1 IQQDSEWLPMMPATP
16 IQPRE
21 ISSKVTARETMS
33 APRPP
38 YSSGTSSPNRP
49 SSRMVATSSSGYLP
63 DASHSLATGRIC
75 SSTNFRRVS
84 PQRPRPHRQPKSHAA
99 LPPLSDLQRLMPP
112 WSAPCLRP
120 GQLDALVL
128 PGPGEADRVPAG
140 VRGDPDREPGG
151 VGLDHLAAADHDA

>member
-1 IQQDSEWLPMMPATP
+1 MAMPCRSVPAPGSVSAMPVRRSPVASAGRYACFCSGVPNLAIIQQDSEWLPMMPATP

-49 SSRMVATSSSGYLP
+49 SSRMVATSSSGYRP
-63 DASHSLATGRIC
+63 EASHSLATGRIC

-84 PQRPRPHRQPKSHAA
+84 RSSRCSSDSSKS
-99 LPPLSDLQRLMPP
+99 M
-112 WSAPCLRP
+112 
-120 GQLDALVL
+120 
-128 PGPGEADRVPAG
+128 
-140 VRGDPDREPGG
+140 
-151 VGLDHLAAADHDA
+151 LASRR